1 MPSHTGCAILLPV
14 TDGQW
19 VTTAEAA
26 RQIGVGKS
34 TLQRWAKQGLVTP
47 AWRTPAGMARWDIE
61 DLRRQLKMPG
71 APLGSPAEGEHGER
85 S

>member
-1 MPSHTGCAILLPV
+1 M

-71 APLGSPAEGEHGER
+71 SPAEGEPG
-85 S
+85 SGS